1 MKKEHYLLVLR
12 INQFESRFQSM
23 SVLVRDANTGKCYIF
38 AKGSPEKLLAHSA
51 NIAKNSEDSTTYVK
65 MIKTLSLNGFRT
77 IAMGY
82 K

>member
-1 MKKEHYLLVLR
+1 MLA
-12 INQFESRFQSM
+12 NSR
-23 SVLVRDANTGKCYIF
+23 
-38 AKGSPEKLLAHSA
+38 
-51 NIAKNSEDSTTYVK
+51 NIVPNSDNSTTYVK